1 MNERINP
8 GYPGEIDAILGDMFL
23 ARGEGGWNR
32 KGETIPEDLKLTA
45 AEGTQRVGMDFGIET
60 VVTTALVDGEQVEI
74 PGQRAIFRGPVPSDP
89 NKRFLGMVSD
99 TFTPLTNM
107 DIATA
112 LDASGVPAE
121 WPLETIGTLE
131 DGRQAFW
138 TFRLPVVG
146 VGGEDLAR
154 YLSVIAGHDGKN
166 GVRTMLNM
174 TRIVCRNTSRF
185 ADAEAKIKITLKHGP
200 SVKADFALAV
210 DLVAAVKRSAASMQ
224 SQLDR
229 IAAFKVTQDQVQ
241 AIVEAAYPTPKEV
254 GGRAQLEKII
264 GSEKF
269 LLLPSDRQAQL
280 RRAQYVSEQATA
292 RAMERRKAAVL
303 NYERICGDS
312 ALLKVDLRGTAWA
325 AYNAVTEIENWR
337 VSRGQSD
344 SDAFES
350 ILIGDR
356 GKAMDGAY
364 AAALSLTK

>member
-1 MNERINP
+1 MEPRTICVSCRNNAYRYLYERR
-8 GYPGEIDAILGDMFL
+8 EH
-23 ARGEGGWNR
+23 
-32 KGETIPEDLKLTA
+32 ETIDRDFPGCEESVSHSAKSMQARTA
-45 AEGTQRVGMDFGIET
+45 AG
-60 VVTTALVDGEQVEI
+60 
-74 PGQRAIFRGPVPSDP
+74 
-89 NKRFLGMVSD
+89 
-99 TFTPLTNM
+99 
-107 DIATA
+107 
-112 LDASGVPAE
+112 
-121 WPLETIGTLE
+121 
-131 DGRQAFW
+131 
-138 TFRLPVVG
+138 
-146 VGGEDLAR
+146 
-154 YLSVIAGHDGKN
+154 
-166 GVRTMLNM
+166 
-174 TRIVCRNTSRF
+174 
-185 ADAEAKIKITLKHGP
+185 
-200 SVKADFALAV
+200 
-210 DLVAAVKRSAASMQ
+210 